1 MKSMFFRLFIS
12 FMAIM
17 VLTGVVGFFLMR
29 TFHNVA
35 FSSIRDGAP
44 FYFEKRFAKIVV
56 LSGEAAYKIYLH
68 EGVTEYRRYVDELEE
83 VTGTTMFI
91 VGPDNRT
98 LAGATVDGMLLPLVR
113 QAREENRNSVILHD
127 GNVLRVAKQIA
138 ESYILVGA
146 QSMGP
151 PMGSPPGPPP
161 EFGNDSVMP
170 FIARLLMFIKPR
182 GDILK
187 TLVTFVVASAVCY
200 LLARSL
206 TAPVR
211 QLRAITQRVADG
223 EFSARLEKK
232 LRGGGSELEDLGNDF
247 NIMAERIEKLIRSQ
261 KRLLRDI
268 SHELRS
274 PLARLNVAL
283 ELARSCSDTEKLDKL
298 DIIEKE
304 SGRLNE
310 LIGQLLTL
318 TELESAG
325 KHRFDESVNLSQLV
339 TDIVDDAAF
348 EASYYKRGVKI
359 ISIENTTISGC
370 SELLGRAIENVV
382 RNAVRYTEPDTD
394 AEVSLNRRGDRVVIS
409 VRDYGAGVPKSELQN
424 VFEPFYRIENAR
436 ERGKGGSGLGLAI
449 ARQAVQLHNGQ
460 INGHNCEPGFIVVIS
475 LPV

>member
-1 MKSMFFRLFIS
+1 
-12 FMAIM
+12 M

-35 FSSIRDGAP
+35 LSTFRNGAP
-44 FYFEKRFAKIVV
+44 FGLEERFSKIIV
-56 LSGEAAYKIYLH
+56 LSGEAAHKIYLH
-68 EGVTEYRRYVDELEE
+68 EGLAEYRRYVDELEE
-83 VTGTTMFI
+83 AAGTTMFI

-98 LAGATVDGMLLPLVR
+98 LSGDTVDGMLLPLVN
-113 QAREENRNSVILHD
+113 QARENHMDSVIRQD
-127 GNVLRVAKQIA
+127 SNVLWVVKQIA
-138 ESYILVGA
+138 ESSVLVGA
-146 QSMGP
+146 QP
-151 PMGSPPGPPP
+151 VGPPP
-161 EFGNDSVMP
+161 GLPPGFVNDGEMP

-187 TLVTFVVASAVCY
+187 TLVTFAVASAVCY
-200 LLARSL
+200 FLARSL

-211 QLRAITQRVADG
+211 ELRAITQRVADG

-283 ELARSCSDTEKLDKL
+283 ELARSSDSDTDKCNKL

-325 KHRFDESVNLSQLV
+325 KKRFNESVNLSQLV

-359 ISIENTTISGC
+359 ISIENATLFGC

-382 RNAVRYTEPDTD
+382 RNAVRYTDRDTD
-394 AEVSLNRRGDRVVIS
+394 AEVSLNRQGNKVVVS
-409 VRDYGAGVPKSELQN
+409 VRDYGTGVPESALKN

-460 INGHNCEPGFIVVIS
+460 INGYNCEPGFMVVIS
-475 LPV
+475 LPA